1 MDDKAKP
8 KTSALAQVETSVC
21 GLVLNNLEDMTTV
34 AQIILQSKIAPDSF
48 KTKEQIFVG
57 LQTGAEIGL
66 KPMQA
71 LNSIVVIHG
80 KPTLWGD
87 AALALVKKSGLL
99 GAFSEEVTG
108 KGDDMI
114 ATVKSV
120 RVDVNYEGTSSIE
133 CTVESTFS
141 VADAKTANLWKK
153 PGPWTTH
160 PKRMLK
166 YKARAFNLRDNFPDV
181 LFGMHLTEEMY
192 GEEPLP
198 APESD
203 VAPRDERRMAVPS
216 STVDTTRAPV
226 KEEVECSCGDN
237 IMREGVHFP
246 GCPNH
251 KAPVKEVKEK
261 VVQVLEEITDAVLGA
276 DTAPAAEEKPLDS
289 EQVTFQ
295 CPKCLRTYQYGKE
308 EGKGVQC
315 ECGKG
320 VIEEQGKQEKP
331 EPEPEKAE
339 LAAAPSTKELYVEVN
354 GMYVAQDGKDFYGF
368 AAYVLCIDESEVS
381 PSKLTEEQLKR
392 IKAYIETSGVT
403 IN

>member
-8 KTSALAQVETSVC
+8 KTSALAKVETSVC

-87 AALALVKKSGLL
+87 AALALVKRSGLL
-99 GAFSEEVTG
+99 RSFSEKVTG
-108 KGDDMI
+108 EGDDMN
-114 ATVKSV
+114 AVVKSV
-120 RVDVNYEGTSSIE
+120 RVDGEGSRSLE

-141 VADAKTANLWKK
+141 VADAKTAGLWKK
-153 PGPWTTH
+153 KGPWTTH

-181 LFGMHLTEEMY
+181 LFGMHLAEEMM

-203 VAPRDERRMAVPS
+203 VHPRDERRMAVPS
-216 STVDTTRAPV
+216 SAVDTKRAPA
-226 KEEVECSCGDN
+226 
-237 IMREGVHFP
+237 
-246 GCPNH
+246 
-251 KAPVKEVKEK
+251 APEQET
-261 VVQVLEEITDAVLGA
+261 E
-276 DTAPAAEEKPLDS
+276 TAPAGEKEQKTPTDRGTPLVNESPLFDESKEEKPEAEPAGEDEKETVDVKALYIDVNAAFIA
-289 EQVTFQ
+289 QG
-295 CPKCLRTYQYGKE
+295 GKE
-308 EGKGVQC
+308 FIKFV
-315 ECGKG
+315 
-320 VIEEQGKQEKP
+320 
-331 EPEPEKAE
+331 
-339 LAAAPSTKELYVEVN
+339 
-354 GMYVAQDGKDFYGF
+354 
-368 AAYVLCIDESEVS
+368 AYVLCLDEDEVS
-381 PSKLTEEQLKR
+381 PGKLNIEQLR
-392 IKAYIETSGVT
+392 QVKAYIETSGVE
-403 IN
+403 IS